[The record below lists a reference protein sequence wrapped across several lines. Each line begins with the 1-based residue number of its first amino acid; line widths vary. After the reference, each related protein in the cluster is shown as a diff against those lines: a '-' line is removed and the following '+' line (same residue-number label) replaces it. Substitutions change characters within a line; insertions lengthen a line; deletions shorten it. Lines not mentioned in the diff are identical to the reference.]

1 MPGRVSASDSPIGQG
16 EFAIRVA
23 SIDALFSEFD
33 ARPVAG
39 RMLGEEV
46 RGYLI
51 DTWELVRAK
60 RPASLTIYAPDSD
73 RATTDAGAVV
83 AAVRSSIRTFAGP
96 YRHAVH
102 FSRRQRV
109 TAWVGTVVFLA
120 TIIVSTALERLTED
134 VFVAGVSQAIVV
146 IGWVA
151 LWAPAQYVVVDA
163 IPHRLT
169 RRRYAE
175 FADIDVRISW
185 EPSPAASRAA

>member
-1 MPGRVSASDSPIGQG
+1 MPRRVSASDPRVGHG

-33 ARPVAG
+33 ARPVAE
-39 RMLGEEV
+39 RTLADEV
-46 RGYLI
+46 RGYLV
-51 DTWELVRAK
+51 DRWELVRDDP
-60 RPASLTIYAPDSD
+60 PASLTIYAPDGD
-73 RATTDAGAVV
+73 RAGTDPAAIVM
-83 AAVRSSIRTFAGP
+83 AVRSSIRVFAGP

-120 TIIVSTALERLTED
+120 TIIVSTALERLTDE

-163 IPHRLT
+163 IPHWLT
-169 RRRYAE
+169 RNRYAE

-185 EPSPAASRAA
+185 EP